1 MQLTNELRERLGS
14 EFRLAVSL
22 MVASESPREKLY
34 YFSVL
39 YLESGRIIN
48 WQWDRDLVLIWM
60 VTQQTHIRAT
70 AKLQSMLQGDPVAPL
85 PDDYFV
91 QLTKATYELTEYVE
105 KNGTEQEL
113 AQIMGTFAQL
123 DYLTTGNGYYL
134 TQKRSIMEKQSS
146 T

>member
-1 MQLTNELRERLGS
+1 MQLTKDLRERLGS

-48 WQWDRDLVLIWM
+48 WQWDSDLVLIWL
-60 VTQQTHIRAT
+60 VTQQTHQRAT
-70 AKLQSMLQGDPVAPL
+70 AKLLAMLQGDQVAPL

-91 QLTKATYELTEYVE
+91 QLTQATYKLTEYIE
-105 KNGTEQEL
+105 KDGSEQEL
-113 AQIMGTFAQL
+113 TQIMGTFAQL
-123 DYLTTGNGYYL
+123 NYLTTGNGYYL
-134 TQKRSIMEKQSS
+134 TQKQSIIKSLSS